1 MSSHKVEAIL
11 SAKDNGLTD
20 VLKRVESTLKSLDAT
35 VKQIGSIML
44 KAKDAGATTTINKVE
59 RAAESLDKT
68 KAETELAADDRASPI
83 VEKVTEALKKADSQK
98 AEATLSAKDKA
109 SPAAKQARAAI
120 NQIKAL
126 NATAKL
132 DAKDKA
138 TAKIRRVMSSLKQ
151 VASHPGNI
159 IINAKDKAS
168 QLISEAGRKVK
179 ALAAAKAAPT
189 IDAKDGPFNQK
200 VQGVKEKLS
209 ALSNAAGTVAFGF
222 LQSAGQKA
230 FSALGS
236 SIDGAISRYD
246 TLQQFPKVMSQ
257 MGYSAAQAQANI
269 QKMSDGIDG
278 LPTTLDGIVANAKN
292 LTLTLGD
299 MDKGTDTAIAFNN
312 AMLASGASTEDADRA
327 LTQYTQM
334 LANGKPDMQSWM
346 SMQTAGKYALTEV
359 AKELGI
365 ASGSTQE
372 LYDQMQ
378 KGNISL
384 DQFND
389 ALIKVAGSG
398 SKMAETARKSIEGIG
413 TSLKNLANAGKKGMA
428 NLLTT
433 IDEGLAASGTSIA
446 GMIDSLKGLINT
458 GFKGAQTAAAQM
470 IAQIT
475 SMGSGAFEPI
485 MTGAKKLGDG
495 LSKAFQSFLSGA
507 LPQITQQLANL
518 ANLVGKVA
526 GAFGDMVGSID
537 MSFLAGVLSGVT
549 AKFRAL
555 LEIVGQVMQKMAD
568 TGVANKVATAFG
580 KIGQVVN
587 DMFMTMSRS
596 GAMDKLLDLFV
607 QLVGVLADAASAV
620 ADFISGIDG
629 DILGNVVTGV
639 VGAIAAFKGLNF
651 LQGFNPIQS
660 FLNKF
665 KSGTKETFNTSSKL
679 AQSLKAVFDGIA
691 KVIKTAGTAIADAAK
706 GIGKGLETAFK
717 GIASASKMANPVG
730 LLALSAVILA
740 IGAALAL
747 VASQGQGVAAI
758 IAGIGTAFANAAPF
772 VTALGDAIGVIVEAI
787 GTALALVASQG
798 QGVAAIIAG

>member
-11 SAKDNGLTD
+11 SAKDDGLTD
-20 VLKRVESTLKSLDAT
+20 ALKRVESTLKSLDAT
-35 VKQIGSIML
+35 VKRIGNIML
-44 KAKDAGATTTINKVE
+44 KAKDAGATATIKKVE
-59 RAAESLDKT
+59 REAESLDKT
-68 KAETELAADDRASPI
+68 KAETELAADDRASPV
-83 VEKVTEALKKADSQK
+83 VEKVTESVKKADSQK
-98 AEATLSAKDKA
+98 AEATLGAKDKA
-109 SPAAKQARAAI
+109 SPAAKQAKAAI

-138 TAKIRRVMSSLKQ
+138 TEKIRKVASSLKQ
-151 VASHPGNI
+151 VAAHPENI

-168 QLISEAGRKVK
+168 QLISEAGRKIK
-179 ALAAAKAAPT
+179 ALATTKAEPT

-257 MGYSAAQAQANI
+257 MGYSAEQAQANI

-292 LTLTLGD
+292 LTLTLGN

-334 LANGKPDMQSWM
+334 LANGKVDMQSWM

-365 ASGSTQE
+365 TSGNTQE
-372 LYDQMQ
+372 LYDQLQ

-475 SMGSGAFEPI
+475 SMGSGAFEPV
-485 MTGAKKLGDG
+485 MTGVQKLGDG

-537 MSFLAGVLSGVT
+537 MSFLAGVLSGIT

-555 LEIVGQVMQKMAD
+555 LEIVSQVFQKMAD
-568 TGVANKVATAFG
+568 TGVANKLATAFG

-596 GAMDKLLDLFV
+596 GALDKLLDLFV
-607 QLVGVLADAASAV
+607 QMVGILADAASAV
-620 ADFISGIDG
+620 ADFIAGIDG

-639 VGAIAAFKGLNF
+639 MAAIAAFKGFSFMKN
-651 LQGFNPIQS
+651 FNPLEE
-660 FLNKF
+660 FLKR
-665 KSGTKETFNTSSKL
+665 
-679 AQSLKAVFDGIA
+679 
-691 KVIKTAGTAIADAAK
+691 
-706 GIGKGLETAFK
+706 
-717 GIASASKMANPVG
+717 
-730 LLALSAVILA
+730 
-740 IGAALAL
+740 
-747 VASQGQGVAAI
+747 
-758 IAGIGTAFANAAPF
+758 
-772 VTALGDAIGVIVEAI
+772 
-787 GTALALVASQG
+787 
-798 QGVAAIIAG
+798 